1 MDGAEL
7 VQGLDREQLHTH
19 NPEKAVLG
27 LYCYIISCD
36 PEMITMMLWNPKLLI
51 QKGKKPQA
59 PLRAHICLETHR
71 NFHFLSNSSPTS
83 CILLLQTP
91 RMVEVGREFWSFSCP
106 TPLLKRFLHVLAK
119 IVQPDFENGFYK
131 NVQVLQVI
139 LPLTPVEKFLPQE

>member
-106 TPLLKRFLHVLAK
+106 TPLLKRFLQVLAK
-119 IVQPDFENGFYK
+119 IVQPDFENGF
-131 NVQVLQVI
+131 
-139 LPLTPVEKFLPQE
+139 